1 MFPFF
6 SMHHLRLIYQL
17 LLRRFQDVVHNFVVF
32 VSKRAKSSGI
42 WCGKSSFWQ
51 STILILVILH
61 LRTLASEI
69 LELKNRVEEKSQSAF
84 NFLLVN
90 RYEHGE
96 DYMGWHR
103 DNEKNTQQVIAS
115 LSLGARRKF
124 SIKVESSAAD
134 YWLDSGSLLI
144 FDGHLEHRLPKMK
157 TIDKVRINLTFRNL
171 TDWKYKINS

>member
-1 MFPFF
+1 MEYVQDFLDDDTASLWLKYFGRSDLNWVRESFRIFGRKVSVPR
-6 SMHHLRLIYQL
+6 RLLWFGDKGLNY
-17 LLRRFQDVVHNFVVF
+17 RYT
-32 VSKRAKSSGI
+32 GI
-42 WCGKSSFWQ
+42 DHRGFGWP
-51 STILILVILH
+51 
-61 LRTLASEI
+61 SEI
-69 LELKNRVEEKSQSAF
+69 LDLKNNVEEKSQSAF

-144 FDGHLEHRLPKMK
+144 FNGHLEHRLPKMK
-157 TIDKVRINLTFRNL
+157 TIDEVRINLTFRSL
-171 TDWKYKINS
+171 IG